1 MFGLVCN
8 TTSSTSLRGNSN
20 SARSNP
26 ERILQLK
33 TVGWVKLNNN
43 NMDCHVAPAPR
54 NDVQRV
60 VLPTNQNIYPRN
72 ETQLVVE
79 KFLLGC
85 TQPTFHIQILW
96 SKLHTTIFIFSV
108 T

>member
-33 TVGWVKLNNN
+33 TVGCVKPNNDT
-43 NMDCHVAPAPR
+43 MDCHVAPAPR
-54 NDVQRV
+54 NDAKPVGLTTRPKH
-60 VLPTNQNIYPRN
+60 LPQISNIFTPPDIVNIY
-72 ETQLVVE
+72 
-79 KFLLGC
+79 
-85 TQPTFHIQILW
+85 
-96 SKLHTTIFIFSV
+96 
-108 T
+108 